1 MNPADATRILEAAL
15 LCAPEPIS
23 LRELARLFDGACPPD
38 ASLAEPRAEL
48 LAQLP
53 AWLQQLQQQWAGR
66 GLDLVCV
73 ASGWCFQTRAELRPV
88 LQRLQ
93 PESAPK
99 YSRAALETL
108 AIIAYRQPVTRGEM
122 EDLRGVTIHSAL
134 LKQLEERGWIEVV
147 GQRHSPGRP
156 ALYAT
161 TPQFLAD
168 LGLPDLAALPELLP
182 DPAAAKPNAQ
192 SATFATSSPEASQ
205 ATNPVLP
212 KPLALTVF

>member
-15 LCAPEPIS
+15 LCAPEPLS
-23 LRELARLFDGACPPD
+23 LRELARLFEAAAPADSAP
-38 ASLAEPRAEL
+38 AEPPADV

-66 GLDLVCV
+66 GLELVCV
-73 ASGWCFQTRAELRPV
+73 ASGWCFQSRAELRPV

-161 TPQFLAD
+161 TRQFLDD
-168 LGLPDLAALPELLP
+168 LGLPDLAALPERP
-182 DPAAAKPNAQ
+182 PGPAAAKLSAQ
-192 SATFATSSPEASQ
+192 SAAPAANNP
-205 ATNPVLP
+205 ATNPTANLVLP
-212 KPLALTVF
+212 EPQATF